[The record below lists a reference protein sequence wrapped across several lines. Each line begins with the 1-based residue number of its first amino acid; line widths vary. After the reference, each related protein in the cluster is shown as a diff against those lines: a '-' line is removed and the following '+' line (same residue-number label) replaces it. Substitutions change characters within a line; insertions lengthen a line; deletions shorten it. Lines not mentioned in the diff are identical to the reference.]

1 MTVAAVKSKNV
12 VTLSVDN
19 VYSEPTLGDHSS
31 TSTDTGSALFL
42 GGHRFLNTSRA
53 KGIET
58 RLSYVGCVKNVFINN
73 DPLEIYADMAEEDVI
88 VGTCPTN

>member
-1 MTVAAVKSKNV
+1 MKSKNV

-19 VYSEPTLGDHSS
+19 VFTDPNLGDHSE

-42 GGHRFLNTSRA
+42 GGHRFLTTRA
-53 KGIET
+53 KGVAT
-58 RLSYVGCVKNVFINN
+58 KLPFVGCVKNVFIN
-73 DPLEIYADMAEEDVI
+73 DEPVEILANMAEENVI